1 LKPAKIELPGPPAP
15 HFPNP
20 RNWGLAATMTV
31 AFGNGIAVSPLQLV
45 TGVLPIV
52 NGGVRYEPTLL
63 AVDPAGAP
71 PAGVRVMKQS
81 TSDLMRKMMTNV
93 VLYGTGTQAAVPGYV
108 VGGKTGTAQVV
119 GPRGGYLQHT
129 NNASFMAAFPMQD
142 PDYVIYMLV
151 LQPHADATTHG
162 FTTGGYIAAPAV
174 GRIIARIG
182 PMLGVMPVAGDEL
195 AALDTALSVP
205 LQPVAPP
212 GVVALGPGR
221 PLPPGANAFAYELM
235 GENPPAGS
243 FDKTQKGDARVAA
256 KTSARR
262 ARVAENVGGGFA
274 EP

>member
-1 LKPAKIELPGPPAP
+1 
-15 HFPNP
+15 
-20 RNWGLAATMTV
+20 
-31 AFGNGIAVSPLQLV
+31 
-45 TGVLPIV
+45 
-52 NGGVRYEPTLL
+52 
-63 AVDPAGAP
+63 
-71 PAGVRVMKQS
+71 
-81 TSDLMRKMMTNV
+81 
-93 VLYGTGTQAAVPGYV
+93 
-108 VGGKTGTAQVV
+108 
-119 GPRGGYLQHT
+119 
-129 NNASFMAAFPMQD
+129 
-142 PDYVIYMLV
+142 MLV

-243 FDKTQKGDARVAA
+243 FDRTQKGDARVAA
-256 KTSARR
+256 KASARR